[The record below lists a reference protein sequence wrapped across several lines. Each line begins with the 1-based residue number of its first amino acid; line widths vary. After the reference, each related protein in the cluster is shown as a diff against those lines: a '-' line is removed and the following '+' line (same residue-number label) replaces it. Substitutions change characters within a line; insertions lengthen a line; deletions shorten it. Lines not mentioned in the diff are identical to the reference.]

1 MNRVSASIPPVVRAL
16 LGGAI
21 DYAGL
26 FPPAGLGMNE
36 ALGRYITYR
45 ASPDA
50 WALGRFV
57 VPASRLDELAA
68 ALPPRLIAGG
78 PLVPLSALVGTGTA
92 DDVHSIERFNLDCTR
107 IGARVDSVE
116 VKADSESVVGAVLA
130 VIPRRWVRY
139 VEVSLGDGLAA
150 SLDAVERGGA
160 FAKVRTGGTTPEA
173 IPTPERL
180 IGFLEETAGRK
191 LACKATAGLHH
202 PVRGLHRLTDAPDAA
217 SAVMYGYLNLLI
229 ATSILWRGG
238 DRALAREALLESELA
253 AFTINGDAL
262 LWHDLRF
269 DGDAL
274 TLMRDGFFH
283 GFGSCSF
290 TEPLEELPAWAG
302 R

>member
-1 MNRVSASIPPVVRAL
+1 VNRVAPSIPPVVRTL

-26 FPPAGLGMNE
+26 FPPAALGMNE
-36 ALGRYITYR
+36 ALGRYLAYR

-57 VPASRLDELAA
+57 VPALRLDELAA
-68 ALPPRLIAGG
+68 AMPHSPPAGG
-78 PLVPLSALVGTGTA
+78 PLVPLSALIGTGTA
-92 DDVHSIERFNLDCTR
+92 DDVNLIERFNLDCSR

-116 VKADSESVVGAVLA
+116 VKAESEHVVRAVLG
-130 VIPRRWVRY
+130 VIPPRWVRY
-139 VEVSLGDGLAA
+139 VEVALDDGLPA
-150 SLDAVERGGA
+150 SLDAVERGGG

-180 IGFLEETAGRK
+180 IGFLEETARRK

-202 PVRGLHRLTDAPDAA
+202 PVRGLHRLTEAPDTAW
-217 SAVMYGYLNLLI
+217 AVMYGYLNVLI
-229 ATSILWRGG
+229 AASILWRGG
-238 DRALAREALLESELA
+238 DRALAREALLESELG